1 MRAKLLNFLRN
12 NFLLVIPAFLAFGV
26 LVKGALQGSREGSAS
41 DVGIVSGVV
50 STPPV
55 RFVDKSSWVYLSDY
69 VTQLARGATSSLALV
84 GQQRAT
90 GVFLESDLLLTS
102 IEAIDT
108 RQVTRVELADGIL
121 SSGSVLGYDTENGVA
136 IIKLNSGVRARK
148 IDTGPVEMN
157 PGWAVAVG
165 LDVMGSVV
173 TSVTLLSIPRNGISI
188 HSPVSF
194 SIMNIHLPLGAK
206 GAAILDLDGRL
217 AGFIP
222 ATPAKGGIRRDG
234 LLQLVRQMKNREAT
248 FQPWIGME
256 VSQMGTDIIEHLELP
271 SGLLVLSVLPQG
283 PAWEAGVRPGDILLE
298 LSGDPVHSLEEYSG
312 ILVSFS
318 KGASVEFKLKRGS
331 RMITRRAEVGEGS
344 DREHLIAGGVW
355 VESLGFSLKHEKR
368 ASFPGGKRISG
379 LQVTYL
385 VPGGLAYASGI
396 RSNDFLLSVGGRV
409 AYNSAQFR
417 RQFERSSEDA
427 VLVKLLREKKRH
439 LVLLRK
445 PNPNEVP

>member
-26 LVKGALQGSREGSAS
+26 LVKGALQGTRQESAS
-41 DVGIVSGVV
+41 DVEVMSGVI
-50 STPPV
+50 SMPPV

-69 VTQLARGATSSLALV
+69 VGQLARGATSSLALV

-90 GVFLESDLLLTS
+90 GVFLEPDLLLTS

-108 RQVTRVELADGIL
+108 HQVTRVELADGIL
-121 SSGSVLGYDTENGVA
+121 SSGSVLGYNTENGVA
-136 IIKLNSGVRARK
+136 IIKLNSGVSARR
-148 IDTGPVEMN
+148 IDMEPVQMN

-165 LDVMGSVV
+165 LDAMGSVV
-173 TSVTLLSIPRNGISI
+173 TSVALLSLPRNGISI

-194 SIMNIHLPLGAK
+194 SITNIHLPLGAK

-222 ATPAKGGIRRDG
+222 ATLTKGGIKRDA
-234 LLQLVRQMKNREAT
+234 LLKLVLQMKNKEAT

-256 VSQMGTDIIEHLELP
+256 VSQMETDIIEHLELP
-271 SGLLVLSVLPQG
+271 SGLLVFSVLPQG

-312 ILVSFS
+312 ILGNFP
-318 KGASVEFKLKRGS
+318 KGASVEFKLRRGS
-331 RMITRRAEVGEGS
+331 RTITRRAEVGES
-344 DREHLIAGGVW
+344 SNRERAIAGGVW
-355 VESLGFSLKHEKR
+355 VESLGVSLKHEKR
-368 ASFPGGKRISG
+368 TLFPGGRRISG

-385 VPGGLAYASGI
+385 VPGGFAYASGI
-396 RSNDFLLSVGGRV
+396 RNKDFLLSVGGRV

-417 RQFERSSEDA
+417 RQIERSSEDT
-427 VLVKLLREKKRH
+427 VLVKLVREKKRH

-445 PNPNEVP
+445 PKPNEVP

>member
-26 LVKGALQGSREGSAS
+26 LVKGALQGIRQESAS
-41 DVGIVSGVV
+41 DVAVVSGIVSM
-50 STPPV
+50 PPV

-69 VTQLARGATSSLALV
+69 VGQLARGAASSLALV

-90 GVFLESDLLLTS
+90 GVFLEPDLLLTS

-108 RQVTRVELADGIL
+108 HQVTRIELADGVL
-121 SSGSVLGYDTENGVA
+121 SSGSVLGYNTENGVA
-136 IIKLNSGVRARK
+136 IIKLNHGLRARG
-148 IDTGPVEMN
+148 IDMEPVVMN

-165 LDVMGSVV
+165 LDAMGSVV
-173 TSVTLLSIPRNGISI
+173 TSVALLSLPGNGISI

-194 SIMNIHLPLGAK
+194 SITNIHLPLGAK
-206 GAAILDLDGRL
+206 GAAVLDLDGRL

-222 ATPAKGGIRRDG
+222 ATSAKGGIKRDG
-234 LLQLVRQMKNREAT
+234 LLKLIRQMKNKEAT
-248 FQPWIGME
+248 FRPWIGME
-256 VSQMGTDIIEHLELP
+256 VSQIGTDIIKHLELP

-283 PAWEAGVRPGDILLE
+283 PAWKAGVRPGDILLE
-298 LSGDPVHSLEEYSG
+298 LNGDPVYSLEEYNG

-331 RMITRRAEVGEGS
+331 RTITRRAEISESS
-344 DREHLIAGGVW
+344 DRERAIAGGVW
-355 VESLGFSLKHEKR
+355 IESLGFSLEHERR
-368 ASFPGGKRISG
+368 ALFPGGRRISG

-396 RSNDFLLSVGGRV
+396 RNKDFLLSVGGRV
-409 AYNSAQFR
+409 ASNSAQFR

-445 PNPNEVP
+445 PESNEVP